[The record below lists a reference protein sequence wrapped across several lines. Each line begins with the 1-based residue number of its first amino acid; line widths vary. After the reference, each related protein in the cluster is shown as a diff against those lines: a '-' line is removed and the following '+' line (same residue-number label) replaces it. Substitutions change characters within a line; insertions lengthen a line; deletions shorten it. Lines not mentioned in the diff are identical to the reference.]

1 MKSELIRLER
11 KHSAAKREF
20 DFEAV
25 AEIEMG
31 MLKLS

>member
-1 MKSELIRLER
+1 LRLER
-11 KHSAAKREF
+11 KHAEAKSNL

-31 MLKLS
+31 HAKLF